1 MERWPVTETGTRHGA
16 GTGGWII
23 SRMTGDRVSYTL
35 DSTLDSVNVAEQ
47 KAEEF
52 AAKAGFDEES
62 CHRVAM
68 SVREAAVNA
77 VLHGNAYDP
86 KKKVSVSYETNGE
99 SLVIRIADQGTGLNP
114 DSLPDPLAPE
124 NLLKQSGRGIFLIR
138 AFMDEVRFRDLSPGT
153 EITLVKNM
161 GDPAGAKEEGT

>member
-1 MERWPVTETGTRHGA
+1 
-16 GTGGWII
+16 
-23 SRMTGDRVSYTL
+23 MTGDRVSYTL

-47 KAEEF
+47 RAEEF
-52 AAKAGFDEES
+52 ATKAGFDEES
-62 CHRVAM
+62 CHRIAM

-86 KKKVSVSYETNGE
+86 KKKVSVSYETNGDK
-99 SLVIRIADQGTGLNP
+99 LVIRIADQGKGLNP
-114 DSLPDPLAPE
+114 ESVPDPLAPE

-161 GDPAGAKEEGT
+161 GDPAGAKEERQ

>member
-1 MERWPVTETGTRHGA
+1 
-16 GTGGWII
+16 
-23 SRMTGDRVSYTL
+23 MTGDRVSYTL

-52 AAKAGFDEES
+52 ATNAGFDEET
-62 CHRVAM
+62 CHRIAM

-99 SLVIRIADQGTGLNP
+99 SLVIRIADQGAGLNP
-114 DSLPDPLAPE
+114 ESVPDPLAPE

-138 AFMDEVRFRDLSPGT
+138 AFMDEVRFRDLAPGT

>member
-1 MERWPVTETGTRHGA
+1 MTVLEVLRPARKRRQTRTRRGA
-16 GTGGWII
+16 GRGGWII
-23 SRMTGDRVSYTL
+23 SRMTGDRVNYTL

-47 KAEEF
+47 RAEEF
-52 AAKAGFDEES
+52 AAKAGFDEEN
-62 CHRVAM
+62 CQRIAM

-86 KKKVSVSYETNGE
+86 KKKVIVSYETNGE
-99 SLVIRIADQGTGLNP
+99 ALVIRIADQGNGLNP
-114 DSLPDPLAPE
+114 ETVPDPLAPE

-153 EITLVKNM
+153 EIKIGRAHV
-161 GDPAGAKEEGT
+161 